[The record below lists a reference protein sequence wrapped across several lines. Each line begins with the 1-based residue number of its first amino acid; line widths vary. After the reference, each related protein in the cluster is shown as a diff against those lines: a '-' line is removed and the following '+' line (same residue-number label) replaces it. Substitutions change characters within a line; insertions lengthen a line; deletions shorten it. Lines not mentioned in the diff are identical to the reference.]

1 MGKPVREIKI
11 RTKDGKKGVV
21 TALIDSGSFYT
32 LIRQDCVPNG
42 ASVVRYEVPEKM
54 GTAKKTGQV
63 RAVASTEMVMIV
75 EGHPIKD
82 TVMISPDLKR
92 EFIVGA
98 KTMQAWDITIKN
110 KNGHTKIIVGH
121 DMNDPDIQAVE

>member
-1 MGKPVREIKI
+1 MSKPVREMEI

-32 LIRQDCVPNG
+32 LIRQNCVPKG
-42 ASVVRYEVPEKM
+42 AAVVRYAVPEKM
-54 GTAKKTGQV
+54 GTAQKTGQV
-63 RAVASTEMVMIV
+63 RAVASTEMVMIL

-110 KNGHTKIIVGH
+110 KNGDTKIVVGH